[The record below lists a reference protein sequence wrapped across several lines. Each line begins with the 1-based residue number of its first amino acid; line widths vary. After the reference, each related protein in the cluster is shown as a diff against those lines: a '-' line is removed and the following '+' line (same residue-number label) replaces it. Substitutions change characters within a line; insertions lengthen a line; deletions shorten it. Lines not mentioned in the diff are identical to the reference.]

1 MRRGQYPHT
10 SPSELVVFASRMPIL
25 CIDYH
30 TSQQH
35 DDPLTL
41 KELVVFIKAFKQLIA
56 SPDKWNGEERV
67 SDEVMCLPLFIYHNI
82 SIIDLDKYMRKHLE
96 LVWSVPKT
104 NTTRRVCLKGVF
116 LFDYTIR
123 HFSDFSD
130 IFDELK
136 NTLHARSLEEHGG
149 IQHDTSII
157 QAFVE
162 KLNFSE
168 AFFSVSFETHHRKV
182 TEKEFIRFYGLT
194 RFERDDDHPST
205 CDLPHTTLLA
215 PS

>member
-104 NTTRRVCLKGVF
+104 NTTRRVCPTLVF
-116 LFDYTIR
+116 HVDYTIC
-123 HFSDFSD
+123 HFSDYSD
-130 IFDELK
+130 LLDDSED
-136 NTLHARSLEEHGG
+136 TLLARPLEEHGG
-149 IQHDTSII
+149 IQHDTSLIPVFI
-157 QAFVE
+157 E
-162 KLNFSE
+162 KLNNSE
-168 AFFSVSFETHHRKV
+168 ALFSVSFETRNGKV
-182 TEKEFIRFYGLT
+182 PDMEFIRFYGLT